1 MCSAQLYIVTL
12 VILAVYKSVYLWVGL
27 YLAFETRKVKLKALH
42 DSQYIAASVYVSIMT
57 CIACVP
63 VAVWLR
69 EMVNVYYGVLMGILW
84 LGLTTVLSLT
94 FLPKVCVCV
103 CVRACVRACV
113 CVCAFVCVCV
123 CVCICVCALVCWC
136 P

>member
-1 MCSAQLYIVTL
+1 MYVVELSCVATLLTLAKVLSTIQVELCSAELYIVTILIL
-12 VILAVYKSVYLWVGL
+12 VAYKSVYLWVGL

-69 EMVNVYYGVLMGILW
+69 ELVDVYYGVLSGILW

-94 FLPKVCVCV
+94 FLPKVCKH
-103 CVRACVRACV
+103 A
-113 CVCAFVCVCV
+113 
-123 CVCICVCALVCWC
+123 
-136 P
+136 